1 MMKTFLYP
9 FLSLVLICCKQ
20 AEIKPALKE
29 FNSSD
34 KIFSD
39 TDSIFGSW
47 TMCAI
52 ASNGQMI
59 QMNTCPIVTFKKDGV
74 GYVSNN
80 AFVSNTFQWRLRNF
94 GMKII

>member
-1 MMKTFLYP
+1 
-9 FLSLVLICCKQ
+9 
-20 AEIKPALKE
+20 
-29 FNSSD
+29 
-34 KIFSD
+34 
-39 TDSIFGSW
+39 
-47 TMCAI
+47 MCAI

-94 GMKII
+94 GMKIIYNKTDPNNTLPDTTYYASFFNEKNMTTLSLKHNEQTFYLNKSVEAR